1 MKVYSDYAARRTRQI
16 VGDILALVVMGGWIW
31 LGVSVYNLIMDLADF
46 GVQMEEAGAGF
57 KSTMVDVS
65 KTLGDVP
72 LIGGGIRAP
81 FDGASDAGAALE
93 TAGQQQ
99 QEAVLQLATV
109 LGAGIAILPVLSVL
123 LLWLIPRVRFAR
135 RASAAQRQVNGG
147 ASLELLALRALAT
160 QKIATLETLSA
171 DPLSD
176 WKRGDPEVVRALA
189 QLELRSAGVRI
200 D

>member
-16 VGDILALVVMGGWIW
+16 VGDILALVVIGGWIW

-123 LLWLIPRVRFAR
+123 LMWLIPRVRFAR

-176 WKRGDPEVVRALA
+176 WKRGDPEVVKALA